1 MIDKI
6 LDNQPSNQQ
15 KDEDKISIQDL
26 KKIKLV
32 VGQIITAE
40 AIEDADKLLKLNVD
54 LGNEDKRQVFAGIKS
69 NYEPNF

>member
-32 VGQIITAE
+32 VGQIIAAE
-40 AIEDADKLLKLNVD
+40 AI
-54 LGNEDKRQVFAGIKS
+54 RRCR
-69 NYEPNF
+69 

>member
-26 KKIKLV
+26 KKSN
-32 VGQIITAE
+32 
-40 AIEDADKLLKLNVD
+40 LLL
-54 LGNEDKRQVFAGIKS
+54 E
-69 NYEPNF
+69 NYYC